1 MKVMDNNLFTIEPKK
16 GSMEPGECRTVTFTY
31 KHTMAGTDRL
41 PVLLK
46 LARGREILVSTFSM
60 QRDTGEYLYH
70 AERYWGIP
78 LAENRQ
84 TSFAFEVS

>member
-1 MKVMDNNLFTIEPKK
+1 MQIVFQMKVMDNNLFTIEPKK

-46 LARGREILVSTFSM
+46 LARGREILVC
-60 QRDTGEYLYH
+60 
-70 AERYWGIP
+70 A
-78 LAENRQ
+78 
-84 TSFAFEVS
+84 FAFL